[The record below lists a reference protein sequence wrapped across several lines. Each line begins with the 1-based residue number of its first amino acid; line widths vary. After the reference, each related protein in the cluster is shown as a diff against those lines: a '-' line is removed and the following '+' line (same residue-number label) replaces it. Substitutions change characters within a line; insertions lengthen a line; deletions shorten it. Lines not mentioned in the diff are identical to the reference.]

1 MPGCHILVCQRVWRQ
16 DNTENKACFWSQMA
30 SFWIMPTTDSGW
42 SWVESLSPVLH
53 CVLWSWSLGWHF
65 LNLLWSVMQTHLQA
79 PTSSWN
85 TSHILRTDPGAAT
98 CSKAHGCCMRAPFVE
113 RGRRQDGGCFWPP
126 LSHSGQNLLASFLMS
141 SSVSLSVSLQ
151 AIKGCCPLHLDRAPQ
166 YTQHPS
172 V

>member
-1 MPGCHILVCQRVWRQ
+1 
-16 DNTENKACFWSQMA
+16 
-30 SFWIMPTTDSGW
+30 
-42 SWVESLSPVLH
+42 
-53 CVLWSWSLGWHF
+53 
-65 LNLLWSVMQTHLQA
+65 MQTHLQA

-141 SSVSLSVSLQ
+141 SSVSLSALCLSQCLCKQ
-151 AIKGCCPLHLDRAPQ
+151 LKGAVHFISTGHHNILNTPASNYVGASQ
-166 YTQHPS
+166 YTQRSGTDYRSGVQNPS
-172 V
+172 GTTKLGT